1 MYSLNPLF
9 YINIPDNPEV
19 IVYSEIK
26 SNRLLYVLDFIFH
39 RIAQKKYVL
48 TNDIISFQQS
58 DKVKI
63 NYSENVMQGCIN
75 VFPLFLIK
83 NKGIDKTYS
92 PNFSVQ
98 KEDFYFEDI
107 FSKVFYFL
115 SRYEEVQGNFLPDKH
130 QRFEMNV
137 INHKEIYSSPIVDI
151 AVRQF
156 FQYIQRH
163 YDAFQTPYFY
173 KVIYT
178 FDLDNI
184 LAFKG
189 KPIWRS
195 AGAILKHLSK
205 KEWSL
210 LKKRVNVLFNNAQD
224 PLEEVYDFIKILS
237 QKHSVLFFVLCR
249 SNTAYDRAASIDD
262 EDTKR
267 ILNHLKDFAHIGLHP
282 SYYSFNNEELIMKE
296 KSILEKVIQQKI
308 VASRQHYLRMD
319 IRTTPK
325 LLINQGFEYDFTM
338 GFASAAGWRAGTSY
352 PFYYYDFDTE
362 SATSLLFVPFV
373 FMDGAYFNYQ
383 QISIDK
389 ALNHIQSIEKQ
400 VRDTGGYF
408 IPLFHEMTLSS
419 LFFSKMAEEWRMYL
433 QEI

>member
-9 YINIPDNPEV
+9 YIDIPDYPEV

-39 RIAQKKYVL
+39 RIAQKKCVL
-48 TNDIISFQQS
+48 TNDIVSFQQS
-58 DKVKI
+58 DKIKI

-75 VFPLFLIK
+75 VFPLSLIK

-137 INHKEIYSSPIVDI
+137 INRKEIYSSPIVDI

-163 YDAFQTPYFY
+163 YDAFETPYFY

-195 AGAILKHLSK
+195 SGAILKHLSK

-237 QKHSVLFFVLCR
+237 QKHPVLFFVLCR

-400 VRDTGGYF
+400 VQDTGGYF

-419 LFFSKMAEEWRMYL
+419 LFFSKMAEKWRMYL

>member
-26 SNRLLYVLDFIFH
+26 SNRLLYALNFVFH

-48 TNDIISFQQS
+48 TNDIVSFQQS

-75 VFPLFLIK
+75 IFPLSLIK
-83 NKGIDKTYS
+83 SKGIDKMYS

-156 FQYIQRH
+156 FQYIQR
-163 YDAFQTPYFY
+163 YYIAFQIPYFY

-224 PLEEVYDFIKILS
+224 PLEEVYNFIKILS
-237 QKHSVLFFVLCR
+237 QKHPVLFFVLCR

-296 KSILEKVIQQKI
+296 KSVLEKVIQQKI

-325 LLINQGFEYDFTM
+325 LLVNQGFEYDFTM
-338 GFASAAGWRAGTSY
+338 GFASVAGWRAGTSY

-362 SATSLLFVPFV
+362 STTSLLFVPFV

-389 ALNHIQSIEKQ
+389 ALNQIQSIEKQ

-419 LFFSKMAEEWRMYL
+419 LFFSKMAEEWRRYL
-433 QEI
+433 QGI